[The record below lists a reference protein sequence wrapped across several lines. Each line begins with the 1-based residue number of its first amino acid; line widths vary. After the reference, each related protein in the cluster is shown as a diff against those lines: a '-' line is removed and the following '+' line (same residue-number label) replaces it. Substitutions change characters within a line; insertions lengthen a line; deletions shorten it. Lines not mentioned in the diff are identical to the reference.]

1 MRTID
6 MYFCRCHSIVLVS
19 RIVADFCS
27 AAIYTAHKKLK
38 ETQGQCLPH
47 HATPHAMLSSAATY
61 TIPAAVT

>member
-6 MYFCRCHSIVLVS
+6 MCFCRCHSSLLVS

-27 AAIYTAHKKLK
+27 AAICTAHINLKK
-38 ETQGQCLPH
+38 TQGQCIPR

-61 TIPAAVT
+61 TILAAVT